1 MSNKTFTMPS
11 EQVLCTVPLP
21 HRDAQLNLLAQSPY
35 RKSQQSLSPSPDSN
49 SSTSNL
55 SDRETSGSPD
65 VSMQECCLSD
75 SSPVDNYT
83 VTLPQGNVLCGVST
97 NLNQTFIATP
107 VNDRVNYW
115 NVNLSSMRNHEM
127 GSEKYRTQNGCN
139 CAAMSPN
146 SAGRESRL
154 GSCET
159 SRRGSTEN
167 DCCSLSSG
175 EMVIRSNSFCL
186 EDQSLLVVS
195 SLEESSVS
203 LTAGGLP
210 FPAEPNLL
218 SVTLDVGEKFP
229 ERVTE
234 ENAGH
239 PCLGMTFTQ
248 AELPTPQED
257 DIAASNCLVAL
268 PSEKEGGLLLTFVC
282 ETSPA
287 DFGKEAHF
295 ANNAQLLFP
304 EALTPEQGKSFG
316 STLSAVPDTDK
327 DIQTSTPIQNI
338 ENMIPGLPSFSESP
352 CTGNAAGTGLHS
364 VKQQQTSSTCKR
376 LVAGLASSAGKI
388 KKMDIK
394 KFPKPDFSS
403 VKSKVMTRNPHP
415 VSEHRPS
422 QVNMNNKHPEAQAKE
437 TKIRT
442 RTSSAVV
449 STPTK
454 TANGAQRQANAGAAN
469 STMMHPS
476 GQPAI
481 GGQGKSG
488 GYPPSHHPTT
498 NKHASATFCCN
509 SISDTEHA
517 VSSQLTVAAA
527 QHAGR
532 QTLCPPSL
540 EKSPDRSG
548 QMDPKRTPTKCVS
561 NKIEVVAG
569 SALGRGKPSFLKT
582 RARCLSESSSSS
594 PQPLKGKKSFLRF
607 SNSFIIPRP
616 NTLISQTKQGDL
628 NYSSQKKQPNQAEP
642 TNGPVDNSTR
652 EVKKISLVVSMDL

>member
-1 MSNKTFTMPS
+1 MPRD
-11 EQVLCTVPLP
+11 QVLCTVPLP
-21 HRDAQLNLLAQSPY
+21 RGDAQLNLSAQSPY

-49 SSTSNL
+49 SSSADL
-55 SDRETSGSPD
+55 SDRDTNSSPD
-65 VSMQECCLSD
+65 VSMRECCLSD

-83 VTLPQGNVLCGVST
+83 VTLPQGNALCGVSA

-115 NVNLSSMRNHEM
+115 NVNLSSMCDRQT
-127 GSEKYRTQNGCN
+127 GSERHPTQIGCS
-139 CAAMSPN
+139 CAAVSPD

-154 GSCET
+154 CSCET

-210 FPAEPNLL
+210 LPAESNLL
-218 SVTLDVGEKFP
+218 SVTLDVGEKYP
-229 ERVTE
+229 ERLAE

-287 DFGKEAHF
+287 DFGKEARF
-295 ANNAQLLFP
+295 ADNAQLLFP
-304 EALTPEQGKSFG
+304 EVLTPEQGKSFV
-316 STLSAVPDTDK
+316 STLSAVPDADK
-327 DIQTSTPIQNI
+327 DVQTSTPIQNT
-338 ENMIPGLPSFSESP
+338 ENKTPSLPSFSESP
-352 CTGNAAGTGLHS
+352 CTGSAAGAGLHS
-364 VKQQQTSSTCKR
+364 VKQQQASLTCKR
-376 LVAGLASSAGKI
+376 LVAGLASSAGKM

-403 VKSKVMTRNPHP
+403 VKSKVVTRNLHP

-422 QVNMNNKHPEAQAKE
+422 QANVNNKQPEAQTKE
-437 TKIRT
+437 TKTRT
-442 RTSSAVV
+442 RTSSAAG

-469 STMMHPS
+469 WTMMRPS

-481 GGQGKSG
+481 DGQSKSG
-488 GYPPSHHPTT
+488 GCPPSHHPTT

-509 SISDTEHA
+509 SISETEHA
-517 VSSQLTVAAA
+517 VSSQSTVAAA

-532 QTLCPPSL
+532 QTLCPPSF

-548 QMDPKRTPTKCVS
+548 QKDPKPTPAKCVS
-561 NKIEVVAG
+561 NKIEVGTG
-569 SALGRGKPSFLKT
+569 SALGRGKPAFLKT
-582 RARCLSESSSSS
+582 RTRCLSESSSSS
-594 PQPLKGKKSFLRF
+594 PRLLKEKKAILRF
-607 SNSFIIPRP
+607 SKSFIIPRAD
-616 NTLISQTKQGDL
+616 TFISQTKHGDP
-628 NYSSQKKQPNQAEP
+628 NNSSQKKQPNQAEP
-642 TNGPVDNSTR
+642 TNGPVEDTTR
-652 EVKKISLVVSMDL
+652 EVKKIGLVVSTDLI